1 MLKYKPKP
9 YKESQ
14 LQYYSYINYNF
25 VNDHL
30 LEEDNI
36 LSNIDA
42 DLPKSK
48 ELLEQRKRYNDIS
61 KKMDSQIRKQRAN
74 KILNPHFLYEHQIS
88 VIEDSEDIYV
98 VDRDGSLIKWDRDT
112 YNHFKYNKGF
122 KFKHVSKF

>member
-1 MLKYKPKP
+1 MLKYKPQP

-30 LEEDNI
+30 LEEDNV

-42 DLPKSK
+42 DLPTSK
-48 ELLEQRKRYNDIS
+48 ELLEQRKRYNAIS

-74 KILNPHFLYEHQIS
+74 KILNHTFYMNIKCPC
-88 VIEDSEDIYV
+88 ED
-98 VDRDGSLIKWDRDT
+98 K
-112 YNHFKYNKGF
+112 
-122 KFKHVSKF
+122 

>member
-30 LEEDNI
+30 LEEDNV

-42 DLPKSK
+42 DLPASK

-88 VIEDSEDIYV
+88 VIEDKRRHLYC
-98 VDRDGSLIKWDRDT
+98 
-112 YNHFKYNKGF
+112 
-122 KFKHVSKF
+122 